1 MDTTERVRFAHSD
14 LTKEIIAAFYAVHS
28 HFRHGFPEAA
38 YQRSMPIALAKRGL
52 TCEREV
58 PYDLFYEGVNVGQY
72 IADLVVEGRV
82 LVELKSVEKLSKA
95 HISQTV
101 NYLKVS
107 GIPLGLLLN
116 FGPSAQIRRLIL

>member
-1 MDTTERVRFAHSD
+1 MDTTERIRFAHGD
-14 LTKEIIAAFYAVHS
+14 LTKEIIAAFYAVHT
-28 HFRHGFPEAA
+28 HFGHGFPESA
-38 YQRSMPIALAKRGL
+38 YQRSMPVALAIRGL
-52 TCEREV
+52 KCAREV
-58 PYDLFYEGVNVGQY
+58 PFTLFYEGVNVGEY

-95 HISQTV
+95 HIAQTL

-116 FGPSAQIRRLIL
+116 FSPSAQIRRLIL